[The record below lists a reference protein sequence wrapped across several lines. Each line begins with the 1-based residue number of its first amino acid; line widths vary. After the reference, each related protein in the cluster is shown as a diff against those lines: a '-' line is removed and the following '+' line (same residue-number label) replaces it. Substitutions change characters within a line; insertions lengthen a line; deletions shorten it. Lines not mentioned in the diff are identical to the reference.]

1 MYACQAATGSLYFS
15 EEENK
20 SSYGCFLN
28 QLSIST
34 PANVFPGDV
43 DRVTACLFTQS
54 TEYQENGHKLQVYSM
69 PLRSRNQVMTLFL
82 SKHYFRN
89 LKLKKTWIP
98 ALALTDGSPSRR
110 DYSPFLP
117 LARLWQTLS
126 GHPIG
131 INGSPSASFSNGI
144 VTGKA
149 LVGYDDAF
157 FLSFS

>member
-1 MYACQAATGSLYFS
+1 MTSLAS
-15 EEENK
+15 T
-20 SSYGCFLN
+20 
-28 QLSIST
+28 SIS
-34 PANVFPGDV
+34 G
-43 DRVTACLFTQS
+43 RVQHPPMHSRATVI
-54 TEYQENGHKLQVYSM
+54 EYQLAFLHSPQNTRKMGTSYRYTVYSI
-69 PLRSRNQVMTLFL
+69 PLRSRNQVITLFL